1 MTATEPKMNGK
12 HELTPLPFRLVP
24 DQQDGGHGIEFAEEV
39 VAPFDHKKRLV
50 TYTIFMGRRHG
61 NIPVP
66 QILQL
71 MSMYRD
77 MEATVAGL
85 MKERDAA
92 LADKT
97 VAEGEAS
104 RANSRVE
111 EYKRQ
116 IANLK
121 KDKGGS

>member
-1 MTATEPKMNGK
+1 MIAEKMNGT
-12 HELTPLPFRLVP
+12 HELAALPFRLVP
-24 DQQDGGHGIEFAEEV
+24 DQQDGGHGIEFVEEV
-39 VAPFDHKKRLV
+39 IAPFDHHKRLV
-50 TYTIFMGRRHG
+50 TYTVFMGRRHG

-66 QILQL
+66 QILKL
-71 MSMYRD
+71 IEMYRD
-77 MEATVAGL
+77 MEANVVGL

-121 KDKGGS
+121 KDK